1 MSTPIYTFAAC
12 SDKGTVRQNNED
24 NFFIQGQAPMPTA
37 ASDHYSTF
45 SANLSEGV
53 AAVFD
58 GMGGEAYGA
67 SASSLLARLLASNP
81 QAVLRAGDRAVP
93 QYVERANTLVCE
105 MQKEKKARI
114 GSTMTIASVTS
125 DSVTVY
131 NLGDSPAYLFSG
143 SSLKKLS
150 RDHTV
155 AQQLVNLGILSPEQA
170 ASDNRRH
177 QLTQHIGVDPSE
189 MALSAH
195 NSGAFPFGPGDC
207 LLLCSDGVT
216 EGLSESDIAKIL
228 SAGTTAE
235 RLASTIVD
243 CAIRGG
249 SRDNVTAVVVKAA
262 GAPYDH
268 AYEAEPTIDNGINPV
283 FASSEKKK
291 LSNVKTAILW
301 TLCILLSFG
310 IGMLLPLILELL

>member
-143 SSLKKLS
+143 GTLKKLS

-155 AQQLVNLGILSPEQA
+155 AQ
-170 ASDNRRH
+170 H
-177 QLTQHIGVDPSE
+177 
-189 MALSAH
+189 
-195 NSGAFPFGPGDC
+195 FP
-207 LLLCSDGVT
+207 
-216 EGLSESDIAKIL
+216 LSEYDKAYAFIDEHPADCMKVLIDI
-228 SAGTTAE
+228 G
-235 RLASTIVD
+235 
-243 CAIRGG
+243 
-249 SRDNVTAVVVKAA
+249 
-262 GAPYDH
+262 
-268 AYEAEPTIDNGINPV
+268 
-283 FASSEKKK
+283 
-291 LSNVKTAILW
+291 
-301 TLCILLSFG
+301 
-310 IGMLLPLILELL
+310 

>member
-1 MSTPIYTFAAC
+1 MSTSLYTFAAC
-12 SDKGTVRQNNED
+12 SDKGSVRQNNED

-45 SANLSEGV
+45 SGNLTEGV

-81 QAVLRAGDRAVP
+81 LAVLKAGDRAIP
-93 QYVERANTLVCE
+93 QYIERANTLVCE

-114 GSTMTIASVTS
+114 GSTMTIASITS
-125 DSVTVY
+125 DNVTVY

-143 SSLKKLS
+143 GRLQKLS

-155 AQQLVNLGILSPEQA
+155 AQQLVNMGVLTPEQA
-170 ASDNRRH
+170 TTDSRRH

-189 MALSAH
+189 MTLSSH
-195 NSGAFPFGPGDC
+195 CSGAFPFGTGDC
-207 LLLCSDGVT
+207 LLLCSDGVV
-216 EGLSESDIAKIL
+216 EGLSEREIANIL
-228 SAGTTAE
+228 AVGTTAE
-235 RLASTIVD
+235 RLAATIVD
-243 CAIRGG
+243 FAVKGG

-262 GAPYDH
+262 DPVSDYS
-268 AYEAEPTIDNGINPV
+268 YESEPTIDISENLVI
-283 FASSEKKK
+283 SSEP
-291 LSNVKTAILW
+291 SRMNTWKTAVLW
-301 TLCILLSFG
+301 ALCVLLTFG
-310 IGMLLPLILELL
+310 IGVFLPLILDLM